1 MLPMYA
7 DKKHRRIIFGDVF
20 EYNPDNPLKDEQE
33 RIVKETLRQIRTI
46 AGQETEEETQG

>member
-1 MLPMYA
+1 MYIN
-7 DKKHRRIIFGDVF
+7 DQVM
-20 EYNPDNPLKDEQE
+20 DEQE